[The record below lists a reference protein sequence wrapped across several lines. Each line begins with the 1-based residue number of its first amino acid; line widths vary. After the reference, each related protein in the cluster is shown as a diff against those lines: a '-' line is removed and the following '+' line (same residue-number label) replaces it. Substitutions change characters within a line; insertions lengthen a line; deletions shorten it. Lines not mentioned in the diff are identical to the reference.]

1 MKPGF
6 LRATL
11 AVVLVSSTRLA
22 PERPTFA
29 DLFGRWKVAKMV
41 GATPI
46 TGDQKS
52 AGQPIGTTIS
62 ISADRITTYEDS
74 GGFCRPRNPK
84 VTLVD
89 TEAELQNNWGTKITG
104 LYLPRGVVK
113 AQLPLMDAGCVAALI
128 LDHNTLLW
136 TMGNGYIYT
145 VKRQPR

>member
-1 MKPGF
+1 MKFGF

-11 AVVLVSSTRLA
+11 AVIVLSSTCLA
-22 PERPTFA
+22 AEIPAFA
-29 DLFGRWKVAKMV
+29 DFFGQWKVGKMV

-52 AGQPIGTTIS
+52 ATQPTGTTIS
-62 ISADRITTYEDS
+62 ISADRITTYEGS

-89 TEAELQNNWGTKITG
+89 TEVELQKDWGTKITG
-104 LYLPRGVVK
+104 LHLPRSVVK
-113 AQLPLMDAGCVAALI
+113 PRLPLMDAGCAAALV

-136 TMGNGYIYT
+136 TMGNGYIYI
-145 VKRQPR
+145 VKRQPG